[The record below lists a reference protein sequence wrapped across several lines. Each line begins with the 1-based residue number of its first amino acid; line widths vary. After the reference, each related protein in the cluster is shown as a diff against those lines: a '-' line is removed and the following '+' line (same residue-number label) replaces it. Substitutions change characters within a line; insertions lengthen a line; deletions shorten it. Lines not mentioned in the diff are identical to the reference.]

1 MFKLIITGILGV
13 SLSLPIY
20 GCIEEDSPAIK
31 VLKQRMT
38 DKIFVLW
45 IGQGKL
51 IFPFNAGLLYYEAK
65 EAAEEIIYDN
75 YICKKFY
82 WVDI

>member
-20 GCIEEDSPAIK
+20 GCIEEDNPAIK
-31 VLKQRMT
+31 LLNRRMT
-38 DKIFVLW
+38 DKIFMLW
-45 IGQGKL
+45 VNQGKL

-65 EAAEEIIYDN
+65 EAAEEIIFDN
-75 YICKKFY
+75 YICKEFY
-82 WVDI
+82 GVDI